1 MITSQSIDL
10 INSYV
15 EIECLPE
22 SQLHILWLKFAH
34 LSTEATKSYSDPD
47 YTHEGLFKRVQ
58 LTSPKLKSVKFYG
71 YPSLIQE
78 IINYHSTLMEN
89 QNNDN

>member
-15 EIECLPE
+15 EIERLPE
-22 SQLHILWLKFAH
+22 SQLHILWFKFAH
-34 LSTEATKSYSDPD
+34 LSTEATKSYSNPD
-47 YTHEGLFKRVQ
+47 YAYEGLFKRVQ
-58 LTSPKLKSVKFYG
+58 LTAPKLKSVKFCG
-71 YPSLIQE
+71 HPSLIQE

-89 QNNDN
+89 